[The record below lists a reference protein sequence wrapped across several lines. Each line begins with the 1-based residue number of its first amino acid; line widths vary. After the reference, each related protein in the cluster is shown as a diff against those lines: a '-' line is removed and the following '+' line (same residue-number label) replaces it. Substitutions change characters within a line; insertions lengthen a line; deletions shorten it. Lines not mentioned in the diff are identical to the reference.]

1 MLQLHLTV
9 NEMGYVH
16 VNLQPIETVQ
26 KKGVVDPRQIQLKD
40 VDRLVEQLRIPE
52 CLDIHMRLL
61 DQSRIH
67 PRYARVLQ
75 RNQSNEYHSYTALSF
90 IGDAFV
96 NFVASILVYQE
107 FGMYSKKEKVI
118 YPLCSSGTLTE
129 LVNSFKRNAF
139 LAERTKALGWDKFL
153 VHNQKQIQ
161 AQSKKGEKALAD
173 MLEGLIG
180 CLYSS
185 NGNEK
190 IPEICEVVKNMIMP
204 NSEYSFLQK
213 SSNHWDWHW
222 NYFTA
227 GFMLCAFVIGC
238 LGFFFPNI

>member
-9 NEMGYVH
+9 NEIGYVH
-16 VNLQPIETVQ
+16 VYLEL
-26 KKGVVDPRQIQLKD
+26 KKSIHSHPVIQLKD

-75 RNQSNEYHSYTALSF
+75 RNQPNEYHSYTALSF

-107 FGMYSKKEKVI
+107 FGMYSKKENVI

-129 LVNSFKRNAF
+129 LVNSFKRNDF

-153 VHNQKQIQ
+153 IHNQKEIQ
-161 AQSKKGEKALAD
+161 AQTKKGEKALAD

-190 IPEICEVVKNMIMP
+190 IPEICEVVKHILMP
-204 NSEYSFLQK
+204 ECEYSFLK
-213 SSNHWDWHW
+213 NPSSNQWDWHW
-222 NYFTA
+222 NYFMA
-227 GFMLCAFVIGC
+227 GFMLSACVIGC
-238 LGFFFPNI
+238 LGFFFPNV